1 MKLLVIGQGRHGKD
15 TFCEISNKYFGLTF
29 ESSSHF
35 ACKEFIFDFLS
46 DNYTS
51 IEECYNDRHN
61 HRKLW
66 YDLICDYNKNNQARL
81 SKKLLSEF
89 DIYCGMRSI
98 EEYKSS
104 KKLFDLI
111 IWVDASERLGITECS
126 DSNTINSN
134 NADIIIENNGTL
146 QEFERKVIKLLIK
159 LTNKCCG
166 NWDDNGLCCC

>member
-15 TFCEISNKYFGLTF
+15 TFCEIANKYFGLTF

-35 ACKEFIFDFLS
+35 ACKKFIFDYFS
-46 DNYTS
+46 DKYNT

-66 YDLICDYNKNNQARL
+66 YDLICEYNKGDQSRL
-81 SKKLLSEF
+81 AKELLKEY

-98 EEYKSS
+98 EEFKGS

-111 IWVDASERLGITECS
+111 IWVDATDRLGKTES
-126 DSNTINSN
+126 EDSNTITKS
-134 NADIIIENNGTL
+134 NADIVIENNGTL
-146 QEFERKVIKLLIK
+146 LEFERKVIKLLRL
-159 LTNKCCG
+159 LTGKCCG
-166 NWDDNGLCCC
+166 N